1 MFTHILRMQNIIYE
15 EMKSLQEV
23 VLQKLLWGTDMC
35 IPAHFYPHKEMFNY
49 YKEKLKAFRS
59 ICTTEQFE
67 LITYLNSK
75 QLFKIH

>member
-23 VLQKLLWGTDMC
+23 VLQTLLWGTDMC

-49 YKEKLKAFRS
+49 YKEKLKAFSS

-67 LITYLNSK
+67 LITYLNAK

>member
-1 MFTHILRMQNIIYE
+1 MFIHILRMKKINE

-49 YKEKLKAFRS
+49 YKEKLKAFSS

-67 LITYLNSK
+67 LLTYLNAK

>member
-1 MFTHILRMQNIIYE
+1 
-15 EMKSLQEV
+15 MKSLQEV

-49 YKEKLKAFRS
+49 YKEKLKAFSS

-67 LITYLNSK
+67 LLTYLNAK
-75 QLFKIH
+75 QVFKIH

>member
-49 YKEKLKAFRS
+49 YKEKLKAFSS

-67 LITYLNSK
+67 LITYLNAK

>member
-1 MFTHILRMQNIIYE
+1 
-15 EMKSLQEV
+15 MKSLQEV

-49 YKEKLKAFRS
+49 YKEKVKAFSS

-67 LITYLNSK
+67 LLT
-75 QLFKIH
+75 

>member
-49 YKEKLKAFRS
+49 YKEKVKAFSS

-67 LITYLNSK
+67 LLTYLNAK

>member
-1 MFTHILRMQNIIYE
+1 MFTHILRMQNMIYE

-49 YKEKLKAFRS
+49 YKEKLKAFSS

-67 LITYLNSK
+67 LLTYLNAK